1 MKNWA
6 EKCLNSLVYGR
17 IKRRCHAL
25 VEKFPRERLTSKE
38 KEHAKAL
45 WKMYGISG
53 DVDWLEVYK
62 YYNGDVDA
70 YSITPDMWK
79 YMEQSL
85 NPSKYRMMQHKGL
98 LHHFIDTRYLPD
110 TIVNKIDGT
119 LLDEKDNILTEKEA
133 VGRLISS
140 EKFVM
145 KPTIHT
151 GGGRGV
157 ELMELTDLNPKE
169 QQDKVCQLLREGNNF
184 ICQKPIVCHERFTR
198 FNKYPKTV
206 NSIRCFTLNLNG
218 KMSIIGSYLRMSNVN
233 LIKDNMSLKTIE
245 NTSNETSSCYAGIKK
260 DGTLTDFAI
269 NMRDYAKT
277 DTSPSGIVLQG
288 ERLDFYDRLKAAAI
302 EIHSKLPVLKFI
314 AFDIT
319 MDADGNARVIEI
331 NLDSQDI
338 EDHHIFNGAVFKDRY
353 DELLNYVKNNPPE
366 WVKL

>member
-1 MKNWA
+1 MKNWI
-6 EKCLNSLVYGR
+6 EKCLNKLVYGR
-17 IKRRCHAL
+17 IKRRYHAL
-25 VEKFPRERLTSKE
+25 LEKFPRERLTDKE
-38 KEHAKAL
+38 KKDVRAL
-45 WKMYGISG
+45 WKRYEISG
-53 DVDWLEVYK
+53 DKDWLEVYK
-62 YYNGDVDA
+62 YYNGYADA
-70 YSITPDMWK
+70 YSVTPDMWK

-85 NPSKYRMMQHKGL
+85 NPSKYRMIQHKGL
-98 LHHFIDTRYLPD
+98 LHHFVDARYLPE
-110 TIVNKIDGT
+110 TIVNKLDGT

-140 EKFVM
+140 GKFVL

-157 ELMELTDLNPKE
+157 ELVELTDLDPKE
-169 QQDKVCQLLREGNNF
+169 QQDKVYQLVREGNNF

-218 KMSIIGSYLRMSNVN
+218 KVSIIGAYFRMSGVD

-245 NTSNETSSCYAGIKK
+245 NTSNETGSCYAGVKK

-277 DTSPSGIVLQG
+277 GKSPSGIVLQG
-288 ERLDFYDRLKAAAI
+288 EHLDFYDKLKSAAI

-314 AFDIT
+314 AFDMT
-319 MDADGNARVIEI
+319 MDADENARVIEI

-353 DELLNYVKNNPPE
+353 DEVLNYVKNNPPE